1 MARVRNLPAIFEGAP
16 GAYLLPDHLLRTG
29 APVEEGVGPDFVAT
43 KLLEPLEAALPEH
56 ELRVDLTLAGHF
68 DGAAWRAWSGHLI
81 GLFAQPLWGVPSTER
96 LVWMRFGCFERED
109 ADGRVAETLLLFDLL
124 SLMRQAGCWP
134 LIEPPGPDPMA
145 PAPQAT
151 DGNAAESLA
160 RVEAMIAGLMRFD
173 GRDLAS
179 MGMRDHWVSQFNW
192 FGPAPIGSFRGHR
205 DYERGHQGPFLRAF
219 PDRVGGNHRAR
230 IAEGALVASTGWPS
244 IRATHRGD
252 GWLGLAAT
260 GRAVTMRVMDFWAVE
275 GDRITDNWVMIDLI
289 DLLAQ
294 LGVDLFDAGK
304 RSGTD
309 G

>member
-1 MARVRNLPAIFEGAP
+1 MGRMRTEPAIFGHTPEAWL
-16 GAYLLPDHLLRTG
+16 APDHLLRAG
-29 APVEEGVGPDFVAT
+29 APIEEGVGADFVAT
-43 KLLEPLEAALPEH
+43 RLKNPLAAALPGH
-56 ELRVDLTLAGHF
+56 EVRVDLTLAGTF
-68 DGAAWRAWSGHLI
+68 NGAHWRAWSGHLL
-81 GLFAQPLWGVPSTER
+81 GVFERPLWGVPPTDR
-96 LVWMRFGCFERED
+96 LAYLRFGCFEREE
-109 ADGRVAETLLLFDLL
+109 DGRVVETLLLLDLP

-134 LIEPPGPDPMA
+134 LAQPPGPDPMA
-145 PAPQAT
+145 PVPRT
-151 DGNAAESLA
+151 TEGDAAASLA
-160 RVEAMIAGLMRFD
+160 RVEAMIAGLMRYD
-173 GRDLAS
+173 GRSLVS
-179 MGMRDHWVSQFNW
+179 MGMREHWVPRFNW
-192 FGPAPIGSFRGHR
+192 FGPAAIGSFRGHA

-275 GDRITDNWVMIDLI
+275 DGLITDNWVMIDVP

-294 LGVDLFDAGK
+294 LGVDLFGALNG
-304 RSGTD
+304 SGTD